1 MAIEHARA
9 HELPKPWGVED
20 LRPWGK
26 MPRDSGAIGEIW
38 YERPGRPIAAPAL
51 LLKLLFTSQ
60 PLSIQVHPDDASAR
74 SMGLPGGKT
83 EAWYVLS
90 AAPEAQVA
98 VGLNRRLTS
107 QQLRAAIGD
116 GSISDLVQWQTV
128 VQDDIVL
135 VPAGTIHAIG
145 AGLVIAEIQQRNDVT
160 FRLFDHGRHREL
172 HVESA
177 IAVSNAG
184 PADARAIPIRLTES
198 RTLLA
203 SDLHFV
209 FERFDLAPNSL
220 WRLEAERETWLLVLS
235 GDARAGTRDI
245 AIGDALFVQA
255 DHADIFT
262 GAVGIIVLVAYTGG
276 ASDPQLLQPVGRLDA
291 IAAQQRRGEVPALRS
306 NNEAA
311 LTNGPMETIE

>member
-1 MAIEHARA
+1 VGG
-9 HELPKPWGVED
+9 L
-20 LRPWGK
+20 LR
-26 MPRDSGAIGEIW
+26 
-38 YERPGRPIAAPAL
+38 
-51 LLKLLFTSQ
+51 
-60 PLSIQVHPDDASAR
+60 
-74 SMGLPGGKT
+74 
-83 EAWYVLS
+83 
-90 AAPEAQVA
+90 
-98 VGLNRRLTS
+98 N
-107 QQLRAAIGD
+107 QQ
-116 GSISDLVQWQTV
+116 
-128 VQDDIVL
+128 
-135 VPAGTIHAIG
+135 
-145 AGLVIAEIQQRNDVT
+145 
-160 FRLFDHGRHREL
+160 
-172 HVESA
+172 
-177 IAVSNAG
+177 
-184 PADARAIPIRLTES
+184 AIPIRLTES